1 MGLQDRTLE
10 EVLDEGVARLGGK
23 STWKLW
29 TWAPDNEEALFFE
42 AEAFRTFVLVR
53 GRRGRGGAGEGGGGR
68 RRPSAPRRGRYG
80 GAAFVLT
87 RM

>member
-53 GRRGRGGAGEGGGGR
+53 GRRGGEWGH
-68 RRPSAPRRGRYG
+68 
-80 GAAFVLT
+80 AFVLVT
-87 RM
+87 GRGMWTWGEFASSSW